1 MAKNQNFKSSRI
13 VNVPFLTFWNQAK
26 LISRKI
32 TVSEKIAFSHCTV
45 TILIWQTLGLLMIE
59 RVEEDSYSFYT
70 KETATKT
77 QKVQCQ
83 ESFWYFMPFFFIPG
97 QKSCLIWVLSSNMF
111 FACSGRQQFFK
122 EIDYVR
128 NKQSSIPI
136 WLCISC
142 VRRRHWLLFKTC
154 AAYERMR
161 QSGEYKYVFK
171 RQFMYFRFYSGGN
184 TTDANCTEVL
194 LSTDYA
200 DPDAT
205 INCKLTE
212 EIFPK
217 YLDQLQTCKEN
228 FPPYGRFVYSCSS
241 MIIQYL
247 LPTITISIGKYE
259 LRHFIQYYI
268 FRVLNVCIFLFKCI
282 DICIT

>member
-1 MAKNQNFKSSRI
+1 MSGI
-13 VNVPFLTFWNQAK
+13 L
-26 LISRKI
+26 LI
-32 TVSEKIAFSHCTV
+32 
-45 TILIWQTLGLLMIE
+45 
-59 RVEEDSYSFYT
+59 FY
-70 KETATKT
+70 AL
-77 QKVQCQ
+77 
-83 ESFWYFMPFFFIPG
+83 FFIPG

-282 DICIT
+282 DILYSVRPIT